1 MEARKVTSKVTPGLD
16 EQFVTGRLYGTQINK
31 ILSPAQCGTAYLNK
45 YSLVFCSLHFF
56 KTWPKWSMRWLHFR
70 RQRT

>member
-1 MEARKVTSKVTPGLD
+1 
-16 EQFVTGRLYGTQINK
+16 
-31 ILSPAQCGTAYLNK
+31 LNK

>member
-31 ILSPAQCGTAYLNK
+31 ILFPHSTWH
-45 YSLVFCSLHFF
+45 SLFEQIFF
-56 KTWPKWSMRWLHFR
+56 GFLQLAFLQDLAKVVDAMVTF
-70 RQRT
+70 